1 MRTDERDV
9 TDEALMERFCQGE
22 PGAFD
27 ALFSRHAAAVRGYL
41 WRLTG
46 HGATADDLTQA
57 TFLSLV
63 RARGRF
69 EAGKRFTPWLYAIA
83 TNAARDWRR
92 RGKHE
97 EVSDDGAL
105 PEESVEP
112 ATRDRGL
119 EKQVQ
124 QAVAQL
130 PDAMREAVV
139 LHWFEGLSFGEIADI
154 AGVSESAVKVR
165 AHRGYEKLRESLKG
179 VL

>member
-27 ALFSRHAAAVRGYL
+27 VLFSRHAAAVRGYL

-97 EVSDDGAL
+97 AVSDDGAL

-112 ATRDRGL
+112 APRDRGL
-119 EKQVQ
+119 ERQVQ
-124 QAVAQL
+124 QAVARL

-139 LHWFEGLSFGEIADI
+139 LHWFEGLSFAEIADI

>member
-1 MRTDERDV
+1 
-9 TDEALMERFCQGE
+9 MERFCQGE

-27 ALFSRHAAAVRGYL
+27 ALFSRHAQAVRGYL

-46 HGATADDLTQA
+46 NGAAADDLTQA

-69 EAGKRFTPWLYAIA
+69 EAGRRFTPWLYAIA

-92 RGKHE
+92 RGQHE
-97 EVSDDGAL
+97 QVADDGAL
-105 PEESVEP
+105 PEEAVELQP
-112 ATRDRGL
+112 RDRGL

-124 QAVAQL
+124 AAVAQL
-130 PDAMREAVV
+130 PEAMREAVV

-165 AHRGYEKLRESLKG
+165 AHRGYEKLRETLKG